1 MHSLSALFVQL
12 HRQDG
17 IHLVSMKDNSMSRN
31 SECSSEQLQESSLEE
46 SFLILCRGPTLLQSL
61 CFMQLHHHDDTHHLV
76 SVVLAQVER
85 LQMENHQSEKSEP
98 ADSRDTK
105 NLSNEKSS
113 CEPNALCSVKLESDC
128 CDRED
133 LSSPARL
140 QIQQQANS
148 RSPPTIDVKSSSSA
162 RVVEVKEEV
171 TTTSSDS
178 NSSDILDADS
188 PRTTDSTSSL
198 STSVQ
203 AEAVNPEALGQ
214 SSCPQ
219 FPPESFVSPCN
230 LLPSICEE
238 DMSTAGQAGVSSRP
252 AGIVK
257 LEEGSTGFHD
267 DHSCNYLLPQLDEQ
281 CILPWWD
288 WS

>member
-1 MHSLSALFVQL
+1 
-12 HRQDG
+12 
-17 IHLVSMKDNSMSRN
+17 
-31 SECSSEQLQESSLEE
+31 
-46 SFLILCRGPTLLQSL
+46 
-61 CFMQLHHHDDTHHLV
+61 MQLRHHDSTHQLV

-98 ADSRDTK
+98 TDSRDTK

-113 CEPNALCSVKLESDC
+113 CEPTAPCNVKLESDC

-133 LSSPARL
+133 PSSPARL
-140 QIQQQANS
+140 QIQQQQANS
-148 RSPPTIDVKSSSSA
+148 RSPPTIDVRDVKSSSSA
-162 RVVEVKEEV
+162 RVVEVKEEL

-203 AEAVNPEALGQ
+203 AEALNPKALGQ
-214 SSCPQ
+214 SSTCPQ
-219 FPPESFVSPCN
+219 FPPESFASPCN

-238 DMSTAGQAGVSSRP
+238 DMPTAGPAGVSSRP
-252 AGIVK
+252 AGMVK
-257 LEEGSTGFHD
+257 LEDGSTGFHD